1 MDSNNSAII
10 PQFKEFCKNK
20 KQNKRIV
27 NETNDN
33 KKSFDDGTS
42 YENRSVKTFRSYT
55 KLLEE
60 GAKNLK
66 NENYNEVLDMTL
78 NSIEREAGG
87 LNLDDV
93 IKVAQQNVGKS
104 GDTTILL
111 KKYISEKAK
120 SAMSTIDQERVLSA
134 VGLDAEQ
141 RGTSQKLQE
150 QTLDLLCKDVVAD
163 VLEKIVKENKLR
175 R

>member
-1 MDSNNSAII
+1 MDTKNLRII
-10 PQFKEFCKNK
+10 PIFEDFCNHKSQDKNK
-20 KQNKRIV
+20 MN
-27 NETNDN
+27 NA
-33 KKSFDDGTS
+33 SL
-42 YENRSVKTFRSYT
+42 YENRSVKSFRSYT

-93 IKVAQQNVGKS
+93 IKMAQQNVGKL

-111 KKYISEKAK
+111 KKYISKKAK
-120 SAMSTIDQERVLSA
+120 SAMSTIDQKRVLLA
-134 VGLDAEQ
+134 VGLDADQ

-150 QTLDLLCKDVVAD
+150 QTLGLLCKDVVAD
-163 VLEKIVKENKLR
+163 VLEKIVKENKLKR
-175 R
+175 

>member
-93 IKVAQQNVGKS
+93 IKVAQQNVEKL

-120 SAMSTIDQERVLSA
+120 SAISTIDQKRVLSA
-134 VGLDAEQ
+134 VGLDAER

-150 QTLDLLCKDVVAD
+150 QTWDLLCKDVVAD